1 MLVYFS
7 PNGNKRVGGV
17 PNDSRAG
24 RPGVCAGFVRA
35 PCNTHDTFGH
45 CFMTEDGGELDNKFI
60 GNLGSNTK
68 RASRLVRQG
77 ESDVE
82 NPSTFWTANPMNEWI
97 GNVAAG
103 CEANGFWIE
112 LLPFVKAPSSLMDTS
127 IGMNPKTLPMTS
139 FVDNV
144 AHSNS
149 RHGLSKYNQNR
160 KIQETMRILS

>member
-1 MLVYFS
+1 MIA
-7 PNGNKRVGGV
+7 K
-17 PNDSRAG
+17 
-24 RPGVCAGFVRA
+24 
-35 PCNTHDTFGH
+35 NTIRGSNQRCVVIHGMHNATVVENIAYDTFGH